1 MIEYL
6 AKVSDQI
13 STASSETGSPSNIE
27 GGVGAILSAALG
39 LIAIVAVI
47 VVIIGGISI
56 ATSQGDPG
64 KIKKGRTSIIYGLI
78 GMAVALLAFAIVQI
92 VLTNLSGS

>member
-13 STASSETGSPSNIE
+13 STASSQTGAPSDIE
-27 GGVGAILSAALG
+27 GGVGTILSAALG
-39 LIAIVAVI
+39 LIAVVAVI

-56 ATSQGDPG
+56 AVSQGDPA
-64 KIKKGRTSIIYGLI
+64 KVKKGRMAITYGLI

-92 VLTNLSGS
+92 VLTNLSGA